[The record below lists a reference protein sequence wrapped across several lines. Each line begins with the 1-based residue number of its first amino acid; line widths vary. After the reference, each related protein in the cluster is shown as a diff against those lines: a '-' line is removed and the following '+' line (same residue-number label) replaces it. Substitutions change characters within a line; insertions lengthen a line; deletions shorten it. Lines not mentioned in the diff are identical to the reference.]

1 MSNTY
6 SNLLNKIEYRYF
18 LIRKH
23 IYQNI
28 RIYRNCSKKIL
39 FVIGCQRSGTSIMMR
54 VFERDYKSKVYMEL
68 DKIFRQDEQAMRLKP
83 LQSVKEI
90 FDNAFASLIVSK
102 PLLDTQ
108 IIFDILNFFP
118 DSKAIFIF
126 RHYKDVVSSFLKIF
140 GTQTGIKDISPIV
153 QNNLQD
159 WRAQNVSD
167 EISNIVKKIYSP
179 NMDPFDAAALF
190 WFTRNHLFFDLKLN
204 TNSNVLMCK
213 YEDLVTEPSDTFGN
227 IYKAIDCQFPG
238 KRIIQS
244 VHSRSKGKGK
254 KVSLSPEIESMCK
267 KLWVKLNDAYG

>member
-23 IYQNI
+23 IYQNV
-28 RIYRNCSKKIL
+28 RICRNCTKKIL

-68 DKIFRQDEQAMRLKP
+68 DEIFRQDEQAMRLKP
-83 LQSVKEI
+83 LQSVQEI
-90 FDNAFASLIVSK
+90 FDNTFASLIVSK

-108 IIFDILNFFP
+108 IISDILNFFP

-167 EISNIVKKIYSP
+167 EISNIVKKFYSP

-190 WFTRNHLFFDLKLN
+190 WFARNHLFFDLKLN

-227 IYKAIDCQFPG
+227 IYKAIDCQLPG

-244 VHSRSKGKGK
+244 VHSRSKGKGD